1 MRVMFIATGKHT
13 VADGGEEF
21 EFDNSA
27 GNAFPDFKNTRV
39 LPDSCGSFICGKFP
53 HLFKQVDDIPGTHR
67 PAPSF
72 DAPADGFIRL
82 RPTNKPVAPVSE
94 PVVDAVAP
102 VQPAQNASESLQSA
116 VNITPG
122 QIEPPEPK
130 SRIYAKQKQAKG

>member
-39 LPDSCGSFICGKFP
+39 LPDACGTFICGKFP
-53 HLFKQVDDIPGTHR
+53 HLFKQVDEIYTPTR

-82 RPTNKPVAPVSE
+82 RPTNKPVAPVE
-94 PVVDAVAP
+94 PATETVAP
-102 VQPAQNASESLQSA
+102 VQPVQNASESLQSA

-122 QIEPPEPK
+122 QIEPPAPK